1 MEKLSQAEFDENVIE
16 EEQHCIVLFSRK
28 DCHVCQAVH
37 PMLEDLESDYGS
49 IPFYQVD
56 VEEEP
61 ALFQKYGGKGV
72 PQVISFQGGE
82 IVKRLAG
89 PHPATR
95 SLSSA
100 LTTSTASPLPPDVLS
115 TA

>member
-49 IPFYQVD
+49 IPLKKNQPCFRNMAARV
-56 VEEEP
+56 
-61 ALFQKYGGKGV
+61 
-72 PQVISFQGGE
+72 
-82 IVKRLAG
+82 
-89 PHPATR
+89 
-95 SLSSA
+95 SLR
-100 LTTSTASPLPPDVLS
+100 
-115 TA
+115 

>member
-1 MEKLSQAEFDENVIE
+1 MEKLSQTEFDENVIE

-82 IVKRLAG
+82 SDWPVRMMKTTISN
-89 PHPATR
+89 R
-95 SLSSA
+95 SK
-100 LTTSTASPLPPDVLS
+100 TFCK
-115 TA
+115 